1 MNISLQELYWIVM
14 MAFGL
19 IATGIN
25 IVLYV
30 RNKPD
35 KIKAAIQSAIEPVV
49 KRLEVAEINYKTQGQ
64 QIAEQGKTLTR
75 IEENLRHVPSDE
87 QIRELQNRL
96 TDLVKDTS
104 ELRGAA
110 NKEGLQLDRV
120 LQFLLSNKG

>member
-35 KIKAAIQSAIEPVV
+35 KIKAAIQSAIEPLV
-49 KRLEVAEINYKTQGQ
+49 KRLELAEINYKTQGQ
-64 QIAEQGKTLTR
+64 QIAEQGRTLTR
-75 IEENLRHVPSDE
+75 IEEHMKHVPSHE
-87 QIRELQNRL
+87 QISVLHARL
-96 TDLVKDTS
+96 TELVRDTS
-104 ELRGAA
+104 ELRGSAKTEA
-110 NKEGLQLDRV
+110 MLLDRIN
-120 LQFLLSNKG
+120 QFLMKGG